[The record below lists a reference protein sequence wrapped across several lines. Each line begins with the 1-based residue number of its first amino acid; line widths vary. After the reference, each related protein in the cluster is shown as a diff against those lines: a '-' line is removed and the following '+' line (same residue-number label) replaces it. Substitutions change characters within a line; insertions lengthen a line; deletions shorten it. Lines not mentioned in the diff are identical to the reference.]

1 MKQGLYDLK
10 SLGAIAIALVVTVII
25 ISFGASVIGDMQTDL
40 NDSGGAAGNVT
51 VKGLESISIFAKWL
65 PTIALILAAAIVIG
79 IIVTSF
85 KGY

>member
-1 MKQGLYDLK
+1 MKQGLYNLS
-10 SLGAIAIALVVTVII
+10 SLGTIAIALVVAVII
-25 ISFGASVIGDMQTDL
+25 LSFGASIVSDMQTDL

-51 VKGLESISIFAKWL
+51 VKGLESISTLAKWV

-85 KGY
+85 RV